1 MVLNHIKNNVF
12 QVIKIDNYLEET
24 HDGDLVVFDE
34 FLGGLNAVEGD
45 GWGTSLLLDPS
56 NDGLGGSAAVV
67 FAGLSVS
74 KENNSGLFFSYNEVL
89 VKKLSF

>member
-1 MVLNHIKNNVF
+1 M
-12 QVIKIDNYLEET
+12 KIVNYLEET

-56 NDGLGGSAAVV
+56 NDGLGGSASVV

-74 KENNSGLFFSYNEVL
+74 
-89 VKKLSF
+89 